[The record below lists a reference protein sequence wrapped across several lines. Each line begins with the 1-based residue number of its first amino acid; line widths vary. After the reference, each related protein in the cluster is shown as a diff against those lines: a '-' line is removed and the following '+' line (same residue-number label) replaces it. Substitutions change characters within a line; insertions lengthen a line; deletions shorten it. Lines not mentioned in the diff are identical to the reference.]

1 MTPNQ
6 PMGTAARLRDA
17 LARLLGADT
26 DAPTDGFLPNFCRGR
41 TLFAVIVIAEM
52 LAIIV
57 TIVAPQMPLAQNRVA
72 QLLLVS
78 LFIQWIALTD
88 AVALCYMR
96 PILNRLPLA
105 HAMIAAML
113 MLLVIT
119 WAVGELALLVLWGAD
134 VLDSPN
140 PYWNAY
146 FQVQNLT
153 IATIVQALALRYFLA
168 RHAQR
173 RSLEAETRAR
183 IDLDRARLR
192 PHFLYSTLNVIAS
205 LIRINPSQAEKA
217 VENMADLVRGM
228 LSEDEFLVPVRN
240 EIAIT
245 QKYLDIEALRLDS
258 RLKVDWDIGKYPR
271 AAVMPVLT
279 LQPLFEYAIQT
290 CVEPAPEGGRVLARL
305 RDDAGRIT
313 MEISAPRPRARSREA
328 PDTRGL
334 DNLRTRLDNH
344 YGGQAVL
351 EVRDEDRILT
361 MSVTLPLRGESQ

>member
-41 TLFAVIVIAEM
+41 TLFAVVVIAEM

-72 QLLLVS
+72 QLVLVS
-78 LFIQWIALTD
+78 LFVQWIALTD
-88 AVALCYMR
+88 AAALCFMR

-105 HAMIAAML
+105 RAMIAAML

-119 WAVGELALLVLWGAD
+119 WAVGELALLVLWGAG
-134 VLDSPN
+134 VLDSPR

-146 FQVQNLT
+146 FHVQNLT

-205 LIRINPSQAEKA
+205 LIRVNPPQAEKA

-305 RDDAGRIT
+305 RDDAGRIAV
-313 MEISAPRPRARSREA
+313 EISAPRSRARSREA

-334 DNLRTRLDNH
+334 DNLRARLDNH